1 MSGCAMQIP
10 SKQNIRRNEE
20 QAVEV
25 KKSSF
30 PMWIIAV
37 IIFIFIIIFI
47 DVKYNIGIHKLFTGW
62 F

>member
-1 MSGCAMQIP
+1 MSGCPMSFP
-10 SKQNIRRNEE
+10 KQNIRRSEE

-25 KKSSF
+25 KQSSF
-30 PMWIIAV
+30 PLWIIAV
-37 IIFIFIIIFI
+37 IIFIIIIIFI

>member
-1 MSGCAMQIP
+1 MQIP

-37 IIFIFIIIFI
+37 IIIIFIIIFI